1 MKSSH
6 RFFLTVILS
15 MTHLASFSMGRIYV
29 TERGIDVFFDDQPEQ
44 TKVDIQ
50 YSRDLLHWL
59 PKGETLVE
67 LPDGGRVF
75 SDTLGGGSKFYR
87 LKQTPH
93 FTKPV
98 LIVLLDFSDTQFP
111 ANVVNPERSN
121 EDSWAQMMFGLE
133 QGEGNHYWNE
143 VSNGI
148 FQMQAASESY
158 GIPNNG
164 VIHVRLEEA
173 APTVDRHDVKAWI
186 PEALDKVSPYMD
198 LSSYDVNSDAKISNQ
213 ELSILFVVN
222 LPYSRISGAGA
233 EANILI
239 NHDVDGVRIEKFTR
253 TLSDYS
259 SIGVNIHELGHHIF
273 NLDHGQD
280 ASGTTMMGTGAY
292 NEDPTITK
300 FTNTY
305 SKWGTRPTH
314 LSADSKI
321 RAGFVEPMTVS
332 ASLNQVPLYSAVSPH
347 YNVVRLPSIDGYVL
361 IENRTKEGYDSS
373 LPFAEGHS
381 GGLIATK
388 VVEFR
393 RLLRTDPD
401 VMNYDFSSYYRFKD
415 YQDEFT
421 IGGYRIYNISDPGE
435 KMTFDVEK
443 LNITPAIVDYRY
455 DYWIPDPNRAGY
467 RMLNF
472 LPQDTAEI
480 DFNTYSL
487 SESPAGRYYTI
498 NLKAIYNTGDIITVN
513 HLADWQSS
521 DPYLN
526 LLKAPVNNGTDAII
540 QFHFDANQPY
550 VDRATLSV
558 QHEDY
563 RHDIVIT
570 NLPDVTSP

>member
-1 MKSSH
+1 MD
-6 RFFLTVILS
+6 
-15 MTHLASFSMGRIYV
+15 RIHV
-29 TERGIDVFFDDQPEQ
+29 TEHGIQVFVDDQPEQ

-50 YSRDLLHWL
+50 YSRDLVHWI
-59 PKGETLVE
+59 PKGEMLHE
-67 LPDGGRVF
+67 LPEGGGVF
-75 SDTLGGGSKFYR
+75 SDELDDGSKFYR
-87 LKQTPH
+87 LKRTSH

-111 ANVVNPERSN
+111 ANVVNPERSH
-121 EDSWAQMMFGLE
+121 EDSWAQLMFGLE

-148 FQMQAASESY
+148 FQMEAASENY
-158 GIPNNG
+158 GTANNG
-164 VIHVRLEEA
+164 VIYVRLEEP
-173 APTVDRHDVKAWI
+173 APTSDRYKVEDQTWV
-186 PEALDKVSPYMD
+186 PDALDKVSEYMG
-198 LSSYDVNSDAKISNQ
+198 LASYDVNSDGKISNQ
-213 ELSILFVVN
+213 ELSILLVIN

-233 EANILI
+233 EANIVI
-239 NHDVDGVRIEKFTR
+239 NHVVSGVTIEKFTR

-259 SIGVNIHELGHHIF
+259 SIGVNLHELGHHIF

-292 NEDPTITK
+292 NEDPTITT

-305 SKWGTRPTH
+305 SRWGTRPTH

-347 YNVVRLPSIDGYVL
+347 YNVVRLPSMDGYVL

-393 RLLRTDPD
+393 RFLRTDPD
-401 VMNYDFSSYYRFKD
+401 VMSYDFSSYYRFKD

-455 DYWIPDPNRAGY
+455 DYWITDPNRSGY
-467 RMLNF
+467 QMLNF

-513 HLADWQSS
+513 HLAEWQSS

-526 LLKAPVNNGTDAII
+526 LQKAPVNNGTDAII
-540 QFHFDANQPY
+540 RFRFDANQPY
-550 VDRATLSV
+550 VDRATLSI
-558 QHEDY
+558 QHEEY

-570 NLPDVTSP
+570 NLPDVTNP